1 MVWEVQVRQVVDLIR
16 NVANPVEL
24 LVGQW
29 VGLGGFAFEILM
41 VSMQIGLG
49 WVALVKIGLG

>member
-1 MVWEVQVRQVVDLIR
+1 MVWVEVEQVVDLIR
-16 NVANPVEL
+16 KIAHPVEP

-29 VGLGGFAFEILM
+29 VGSGECAFEILM

-49 WVALVKIGLG
+49 